1 MFECLIIGDSI
12 AVGTAAAVNPRI
24 RTACEVQARES
35 ITVEKVIAWPRPG
48 KIYHAIIVAIGSNN
62 TAGPALDRAL
72 ERLRSQLRGGRVI
85 WVLPYGRSQAYAV
98 RSVAVRHGDEA
109 LDLARFRT
117 SDHVHPS
124 DYRDVAGAL
133 LTRQ

>member
-35 ITVEKVIAWPRPG
+35 ITVEKVLAWPRSG

-62 TAGPALDRAL
+62 APGPGLQDAI
-72 ERLRSQLRGGRVI
+72 EQLRARLKGLRVI
-85 WVLPYGRSQAYAV
+85 WVLPYARPQAYAI
-98 RSVAVRHGDEA
+98 RSVAVRHSDEA
-109 LDLARFRT
+109 LDLLQFPSTDR
-117 SDHVHPS
+117 VHPS
-124 DYRDVAGAL
+124 DYRDVARRL
-133 LTRQ
+133 LVDP